1 MSFNDYGERVR
12 NNARRG
18 IELNEKE
25 GNKCGTLV
33 GKQRAQQLAAGQ
45 NVSIDTVKRMYSYL
59 SRARVYYDA
68 NNTTECGTISYL
80 LWGGPAALAWSRNKL
95 RELGEIELEKDQVLI
110 DGRIAYKDKATAER
124 VAREM
129 GCKGSH
135 EHTKDGVTYHMPCA
149 THDRYAEIG
158 PKGGVKGSPKAP
170 KSDTPNPNPKRG
182 GAGDASSER
191 TAKVPKDV
199 DKILQ
204 KKSDDFNERYKEKLG
219 YGVSVS
225 KLRAVYKRGVGAF
238 QTSHSPAVKSERQ
251 WALARVNAFLYLVKN
266 GRPENKKYT
275 QDNDILPKGH
285 PKSDKA

>member
-18 IELNEKE
+18 IELNEKQ

-80 LWGGPAALAWSRNKL
+80 LWGGLAALSWSRNKL
-95 RELGEIELEKDQVLI
+95 RELGEIEL
-110 DGRIAYKDKATAER
+110 AE
-124 VAREM
+124 V
-129 GCKGSH
+129 
-135 EHTKDGVTYHMPCA
+135 
-149 THDRYAEIG
+149 G
-158 PKGGVKGSPKAP
+158 PQGGVKGSPKAP

-191 TAKVPKDV
+191 TAKVPEDV